1 MDRVVNVVEKAGIAT
16 RAALAFVPWAC
27 SKGDMPTPA
36 WWKRFYA
43 EERATLDLDALIER
57 APAIDFP
64 RGGALVF
71 PHTRLAKSG
80 ALVATVARAA
90 ARTGQDVLAI
100 GVLHGSP
107 KGAARGVHTEDD
119 HAADEFSLDGFR
131 ALYER
136 ACSRERVKPGRIVA
150 RYPFDVGDHPEH
162 LPGLDELARLSES
175 CAVVGTTD
183 PIHHGIGYDTPKA
196 EAREESGATVD
207 FARTRITQQL
217 DALALGNWSAFATLC
232 SRDRSDFRNA
242 GPALAMLV
250 PSMRWSLDDLMLV
263 DYADVFSC
271 ERPTWVA
278 AGRISVRPPS

>member
-1 MDRVVNVVEKAGIAT
+1 
-16 RAALAFVPWAC
+16 
-27 SKGDMPTPA
+27 MPTPA

-43 EERATLDLDALIER
+43 QERAALDLDALIDR

-71 PHTRLAKSG
+71 PHTRLAESG
-80 ALVATVARAA
+80 ALVAAVARAA

-107 KGAARGVHTEDD
+107 KGAARGVHSEED

-131 ALYER
+131 ALYDR
-136 ACSRERVKPGRIVA
+136 ACTLEKVKAARIVS
-150 RYPFDVGDHPEH
+150 RYPFDVGDHPES
-162 LPGLDELARLSES
+162 LPGLDELARLAES
-175 CAVVGTTD
+175 CAIVGTTD
-183 PIHHGIGYDTPKA
+183 PMHHGIGYDTPRP
-196 EAREESGATVD
+196 EARGENATTLD
-207 FARTRITQQL
+207 FARGRITEQL
-217 DALALGNWSAFATLC
+217 GALERGQWAPFATLC

-242 GPALAMLV
+242 GPALAMLL

-263 DYADVFSC
+263 DYADVLSC